1 VIELKS
7 LDLKVQG
14 DEASGYTAEAV
25 GPAGERASGPFN
37 WTSIAHLGAD
47 LQAIEE
53 GMADRKMLERIGL
66 TLFQALFPM
75 DVMMVYVAIKAQ
87 LGEGEGLRL
96 RLHLP
101 PTLARLPWELL
112 YYPPFYLTTDP
123 RSPVVRFLDLP
134 TTPRPLAVEP
144 PLRLLHLVAG
154 PVDAPSLDT
163 DGEAAQLH
171 SALADLMARGGVEIL
186 PARPGTLAT
195 LREGVRQGA
204 QVLHFSGHGGFAGD
218 QGYLLFEEEDRHGR
232 PVKGDTLAHLLRG
245 SKVRLAV
252 LNACQSA
259 LAGGS
264 DAFSS
269 VAGSLVR
276 AGLPAVIAHQY
287 TVPDNSAIAFA
298 ADVYRALAAGFPVD
312 AAVSEGRKAI
322 LSELGT
328 TWRDRVDWATPAL
341 YMNAPDGH
349 VFDLEG
355 AQETAASAYPAMPVI
370 HQQVFAQDDAATI
383 GTITG
388 GTVQIDLGGS
398 TSGGRPTAS
407 PRPADPLPGLLDQL
421 RRTVRDYAPQDRQA
435 QALEKV
441 AALRGAAAEKR
452 PNLTLLEAVLRW
464 FEAELPSLSGAVLS
478 AILRFESR
486 AEQAGDEVL
495 LEFRRRFSRL

>member
-1 VIELKS
+1 MIELKS

-14 DEASGYTAEAV
+14 DEASGYTVEAV
-25 GPAGERASGPFN
+25 GPAGERASAPFN
-37 WTSIAHLGAD
+37 WTSIVHLAAD

-53 GMADRKMLERIGL
+53 GTADQKILERSGL

-101 PTLARLPWELL
+101 PALARLPWELL
-112 YYPPFYLTTDP
+112 YYPPFYLATDP

-134 TTPRPLAVEP
+134 ATPRPLAVQP

-154 PVDAPSLDT
+154 PVDAPLLDT

-171 SALADLMARGGVEIL
+171 SALADLTARGGVEIL

-204 QVLHFSGHGGFAGD
+204 HVLHFSGHGGFAGD
-218 QGYLLFEEEDRHGR
+218 QGYLLFEDEDRHGR
-232 PVKGDTLAHLLRG
+232 PVEGDTLAYLLRG
-245 SKVRLAV
+245 SQVRLAV

-259 LAGGS
+259 LAGDS

-276 AGLPAVIAHQY
+276 AGLPAVIAHHY
-287 TVPDNSAIAFA
+287 TMPDSSAIPFA
-298 ADVYRALAAGFPVD
+298 AELYQALGDGFPVD

-322 LSELGT
+322 LSALGEE
-328 TWRDRVDWATPAL
+328 WRDRLDWATPAL
-341 YMNAPDGH
+341 FMNSPDGRI
-349 VFDLEG
+349 FDLEG
-355 AQETAASAYPAMPVI
+355 GGAGGAEQPVAPAVY
-370 HQQVFAQDDAATI
+370 QQVFAQDDAATI

-398 TSGGRPTAS
+398 TSAGQPTAS
-407 PRPADPLPGLLDQL
+407 LPLTDSLPGLLDQL
-421 RRTVRDYAPQDRQA
+421 RRTVRDYAPRDKQA
-435 QALEKV
+435 EALEKV

-452 PNLTLLEAVLRW
+452 PDVPLLEAVLRW
-464 FEAELPSLSGAVLS
+464 FEAELPALSGAVLS
-478 AILRFESR
+478 AILRFETR